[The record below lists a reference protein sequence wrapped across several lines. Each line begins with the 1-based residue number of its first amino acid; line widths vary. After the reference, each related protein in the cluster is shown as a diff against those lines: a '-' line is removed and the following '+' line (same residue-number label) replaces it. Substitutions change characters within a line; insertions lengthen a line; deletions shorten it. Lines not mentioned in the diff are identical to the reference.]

1 MNLTVPYDTAHGI
14 VQRKPCS
21 PDKGIQFIVSFDNN
35 VKLPATP
42 FNLAVY
48 PANVPPLA
56 VSAELTRV
64 LLVRDSGVGTKIII
78 VKRQSEGDVRRFI
91 NVGDQ
96 VLCGVTF
103 ADLLAVEAASN
114 PVASAEKLS
123 IPNGIGWLHNDG
135 NGNLAWS
142 NSASP
147 VMSSVLGCIIKKV
160 KVENSPE
167 LFTTNVGKL
176 VRAGRAIPSIDLSR
190 SLVTIIAN
198 ASAYQDAR
206 IYQTDDPVQ
215 SGLNIAF
222 HLSIGDGSMASPDG
236 FIYADIIIMKEDLV

>member
-1 MNLTVPYDTAHGI
+1 MNLIVPYDTAHGI

-21 PDKGIQFIVSFDNN
+21 PDKGIQFIVSLDNN

-42 FNLAVY
+42 FNLAIY
-48 PANVPPLA
+48 PANVTPLA
-56 VSAELTRV
+56 VSAEITRV

-123 IPNGIGWLHNDG
+123 IPDGTGWLHNDG
-135 NGNLAWS
+135 RGNLVWS
-142 NSASP
+142 APIST
-147 VMSSVLGCIIKKV
+147 VMSSVQGCIIKHV
-160 KVENSPE
+160 KIENSPE
-167 LFTTNVGKL
+167 VFTTNVGKL
-176 VRAGRAIPSIDLSR
+176 LRTGKAIPSINVSSDNI
-190 SLVTIIAN
+190 TIIAN

-206 IYQTDDPVQ
+206 IYQVGSPVQ
-215 SGLNIAF
+215 AGSNMTFSLT
-222 HLSIGDGSMASPDG
+222 IGDGSMASPDG
-236 FIYADIIIMKEDLV
+236 SIYVDIIIMKEELV